1 MLAWLCEDKKSS
13 IRRKLRFYF
22 GFISIAD
29 KYELMKNIEEIY
41 FEIEAYD
48 LLIFSLFSIYANYQF

>member
-1 MLAWLCEDKKSS
+1 
-13 IRRKLRFYF
+13 
-22 GFISIAD
+22 
-29 KYELMKNIEEIY
+29 MKNIEEIY